1 MTSREERALA
11 LLLAAIGPEPLPKA
25 GNAAHAHLAYR
36 LGRAGWRVW
45 GEVQAPLDREAR
57 IDLLAWRDGVSIA
70 LEIDRGRPKRST
82 LEKLAAM
89 HADLRVACYLLD
101 EPLRYPPPPGVRVL
115 LLPARPPTEAER
127 AFRGYGRRTLQM
139 ADGRNPPNLDH
150 LLRLDRIR
158 PSSVSFLPS
167 EPSRTIGGTET
178 TVAAP
183 SLRRDIP
190 S

>member
-1 MTSREERALA
+1 MTSREETALA

-36 LGRAGWRVW
+36 LGRAGWTVW

-57 IDLLAWRDGVSIA
+57 IDLVARRDGLSIA

-89 HADLRVACYLLD
+89 RADLRVACYLLD
-101 EPLRYPPPPGVRVL
+101 EPLRHPPPPGVRVL
-115 LLPARPPTEAER
+115 LLPSRPPTEAER
-127 AFRGYGRRTLQM
+127 AFRGYGRRTFQM
-139 ADGRNPPNLDH
+139 ADGRRTPDLGR

-158 PSSVSFLPS
+158 PSSVPFPPS
-167 EPSRTIGGTET
+167 NLFQRTGGAEET
-178 TVAAP
+178 AMP
-183 SLRRDIP
+183 PPLRRDVP
-190 S
+190 